1 MRLKLLIYIMFSG
14 TTCGFVAHT
23 GNGEGRPGA
32 RCTHGPRAIKKHAA
46 EPQVQPKQ
54 PAFPA
59 QWFYGLY
66 VLSPVRPG
74 FVVTVRATLE
84 ASSRPT
90 MRKAHCAGA
99 PAPGRRDHTISP
111 SARP

>member
-1 MRLKLLIYIMFSG
+1 MIAFSRHEMPEFFASHRPHRMKRAQG
-14 TTCGFVAHT
+14 M
-23 GNGEGRPGA
+23 PGA

-66 VLSPVRPG
+66 VISSVNRACLPPSP
-74 FVVTVRATLE
+74 A
-84 ASSRPT
+84 
-90 MRKAHCAGA
+90 
-99 PAPGRRDHTISP
+99 
-111 SARP
+111 